1 MNYEDTPQV
10 FAHWNETLP
19 GVAFHY
25 DTTTPLELTRT
36 YVEYLFS
43 NYPVGSLEMRPINLA
58 EPSSVLDARSQSLQR
73 LFESFPSRKFVL
85 VGDTSSSTLLTAYPQ
100 IAQQFPQQ
108 LACIFIRNTTATDSD
123 DKLPYDTSAFKNV
136 NSSQYF
142 FYTHPTDLLD
152 LDIAGGQCVNQS
164 IPQNVTFSE
173 QGGPLRL

>member
-1 MNYEDTPQV
+1 MPSSGIADL
-10 FAHWNETLP
+10 LP
-19 GVAFHY
+19 
-25 DTTTPLELTRT
+25 
-36 YVEYLFS
+36 
-43 NYPVGSLEMRPINLA
+43 LA
-58 EPSSVLDARSQSLQR
+58 LKSVLDARSQSLQR

-164 IPQNVTFSE
+164 IPQVSAAI
-173 QGGPLRL
+173 LRRASWMAGLS